1 MLTYGQR
8 LGTLD
13 LPLGFTFLVVTTPS
27 APTLRG
33 HLLGLRGALP
43 PLGVEARLIL
53 ATDELSK
60 NIGSREPV
68 AVSDSRKHPLLFF
81 G

>member
-8 LGTLD
+8 LGTLY
-13 LPLGFTFLVVTTPS
+13 LPLGIILLVVTTPS

-53 ATDELSK
+53 ATDELPE
-60 NIGSREPV
+60 NVGSRQPV
-68 AVSDSRKHPLLFF
+68 AVSDRGKHPLLLF